1 MHIRQTD
8 IYKNCINPIL
18 STLGY
23 YWVREKIRSKKLKR
37 FLVREDALYRKETIR
52 NINNLP
58 QNMFSPTLS
67 PDDVVISLTSYGK
80 RVSQTLPLT
89 LYTLVNQSVK
99 PGKIVVYLDHENWNE
114 KNIPDILRHFQKVGV
129 EIRFCEDIRSYKKI
143 IPALRDFPDNP
154 IITVDDDIYY
164 NAHMVEWLVDAYER
178 LPQKSVVGLWACV
191 VRAQN
196 GQYLPY
202 NTWEDCN
209 HNRTSK
215 SEYALYTGYGTYY
228 PPRIFD
234 KEVMNSDVF
243 MHLCPTADDI
253 WMWAMEKRLN
263 IPVYITPNARL
274 GLHREINKQYV
285 YFPEENPG
293 SLYYVNELMDNK
305 NDEQLFNLI
314 KYYNLRP
321 NA

>member
-23 YWVREKIRSKKLKR
+23 YWVREKMRSKKLKR

-99 PGKIVVYLDHENWNE
+99 PGKIVVYLDQENWNE
-114 KNIPDILRHFQKVGV
+114 KNIPDILMHFQKVGV

-164 NAHMVEWLVDAYER
+164 NVNMVEWLVNAYKR

-191 VRAQN
+191 VRVQN

-202 NTWEDCN
+202 NTWEDCS
-209 HNRTSK
+209 HNITSK

-228 PPRIFD
+228 PPHIFD
-234 KEVMNSDVF
+234 EEVMNSDVF

-253 WMWAMEKRLN
+253 WMWAMEKRLH

-321 NA
+321 NE